1 MFGDDEPET
10 LTLPVS
16 LGTLDRFGDYELLG
30 EIARGGMGVVYRA
43 RQVSLNRMVALKL
56 LRDGA
61 LASAGEAE
69 RFRVEATAAA
79 GLRHPHIVAVHEIG
93 EHEGQQFFSMDL
105 VEGRNLADLT
115 RDGPLP
121 ARMAATLVSQVAEA
135 IQHAH
140 ERGILH
146 RDLKPS
152 NVLVDAQ
159 GAAQVTDFGL
169 ARQTNQDSGLTLT
182 GQVLGTPGYMAPEQ
196 AAGRNRDVNV
206 TSDTYALGAVLY
218 HLITG
223 RAPFMGESPAA
234 VLRQV
239 EEQEPVS
246 PRLLNPSVPRDLE
259 TVTLKALNKDP
270 ARRYA
275 TASELAEDLGRF
287 LRGEPV
293 RARPIGRAERGWRW
307 CRRNPALAL
316 SGAFSVVLLMAV
328 VAVVTASSIRLAA
341 QRREAEQ
348 VKGFLQEILA
358 APDPTVGGREVRVI
372 DILDRARRRA
382 TNELSGAPLVL
393 AEVQTTLGNTYYQ
406 LSMYDEAEP
415 LLRSALEIYE
425 RELGP
430 DSLEAAEV
438 KFAMG
443 SLLTWKGDSPGGL
456 EYLQL
461 AEAAFRRNPKAPP
474 HLLANALGEIGSALV
489 SAGRT
494 REALLPSRECIERC
508 EQLGPSQDAVRASAL
523 GDLSTALW
531 DLDDPEWRR
540 YLEQSIEINRRLP
553 DGKVNLATSLS
564 NLADG
569 YLEEGDTTRAE
580 QASRESLELRKELF
594 GTNSSPVA
602 FALARLGTVFLAQS
616 NYPAALAVAEQA
628 EQMDATLL
636 PPDHRDVQ
644 FILRLQGRAL
654 NLLNRPQ
661 EAEPI
666 LRRAQE
672 IAKKAYGDDHL
683 TVHGIGGI
691 LAESL
696 VAQNRKSEA
705 LVILEAALPVMRA
718 GVESRPAGSLQRKR
732 LAEFETLTESVRR
745 SVADSPAESVR

>member
-1 MFGDDEPET
+1 MFGDEEPES

-43 RQVSLNRMVALKL
+43 RQISLNRLVALKL

-79 GLRHPHIVAVHEIG
+79 ALRHPHIVAVHEIG

-115 RDGPLP
+115 REGPLP
-121 ARMAATLVSQVAEA
+121 ARIAATLVLQVAEA

-159 GAAQVTDFGL
+159 GDAQVTDFGL
-169 ARQTNQDSGLTLT
+169 ARRTNEDSGLTLT

-223 RAPFMGESPAA
+223 RAPFVGESPTA

-239 EEQEPVS
+239 EDQEPVA

-259 TVTLKALNKDP
+259 TVTLKALNKDS

-275 TASELAEDLGRF
+275 TAADLAADLDRF
-287 LRGEPV
+287 RRGEPV
-293 RARPIGRAERGWRW
+293 RARPITRAERSWRW
-307 CRRNPALAL
+307 CRRNPAVAV
-316 SGAFSVVLLMAV
+316 SAAFSVLLLMAV
-328 VAVVTASSIRLAA
+328 VVVVTASSVRLAA

-348 VKGFLQEILA
+348 VKRFLQEILA
-358 APDPTVGGREVRVI
+358 APDPNVGGRDVRVI
-372 DILDRARRRA
+372 DLLDRARRRA
-382 TNELSGAPLVL
+382 TNELSGEPLVL
-393 AEVQTTLGNTYYQ
+393 AEVQTTLGTTYYQ
-406 LSMYDEAEP
+406 LSLYDEAEP
-415 LLRSALEIYE
+415 LLQSALDIYV

-430 DSLEAAEV
+430 ESLKVAEGQ
-438 KFAMG
+438 FAMG
-443 SLLTWKGDSPGGL
+443 SLLTWKGDTAGGL
-456 EYLQL
+456 KYLQL
-461 AEAAFRRNPKAPP
+461 AEAAFRRNPQARPE
-474 HLLANALGEIGSALV
+474 LLANVLGELGSALV

-494 REALLPSRECIERC
+494 REAEKPTRECIELC
-508 EQLGPSQDAVRASAL
+508 ERLGPSQDAIRASAL

-531 DLDDPEWRR
+531 DLGEPQWRR
-540 YLEQSIEINRRLP
+540 YLEQSIELNRRLP

-564 NLADG
+564 NLTDS
-569 YLEEGDTTRAE
+569 YLEEDDTTRAE
-580 QASRESLELRKELF
+580 QVSREALLIRQELF

-616 NYPAALAVAEQA
+616 NYPAALAAAEEA
-628 EQMDATLL
+628 ARIDDALL
-636 PPDHRDVQ
+636 PPDHRDIQ
-644 FILRLQGRAL
+644 FILRLQGRSL

-661 EAEPI
+661 DAEPI
-666 LRRAQE
+666 LRRARE
-672 IAKKAYGDDHL
+672 IAAQSYGADHP
-683 TVHGIGGI
+683 TVQGIAGL

-696 VAQNRKSEA
+696 AAQNRTAEA
-705 LVILEAALPVMRA
+705 LALLEVALPVMRTS
-718 GVESRPAGSLQRKR
+718 VESAPAGSHQRKR
-732 LAEFETLTESVRR
+732 FAEYERLAESLRRRVSGLSPEVVR
-745 SVADSPAESVR
+745 